1 MLKIDTLGRELCL
14 PCAESLAVEG
24 VIVERDGECLGC
36 ERKRIG
42 RITKDPMLMD
52 NEEFAEFIKGMT
64 PEYADAWTVMR
75 FESLVNQLMQ
85 KFMHPE
91 KRYGKQLL

>member
-1 MLKIDTLGRELCL
+1 M
-14 PCAESLAVEG
+14 SQ
-24 VIVERDGECLGC
+24 
-36 ERKRIG
+36 
-42 RITKDPMLMD
+42 DPMLMD

-91 KRYGKQLL
+91 KRYGKQFL

>member
-1 MLKIDTLGRELCL
+1 M
-14 PCAESLAVEG
+14 S
-24 VIVERDGECLGC
+24 
-36 ERKRIG
+36 
-42 RITKDPMLMD
+42 KDPMLMN

>member
-1 MLKIDTLGRELCL
+1 MSQD
-14 PCAESLAVEG
+14 
-24 VIVERDGECLGC
+24 
-36 ERKRIG
+36 
-42 RITKDPMLMD
+42 KDPMLMN
-52 NEEFAEFIKGMT
+52 NEEFAEFIKDMQ

-91 KRYGKQLL
+91 KRYGKQLLQTCNLTGVMG

>member
-1 MLKIDTLGRELCL
+1 MIKVDAVGQEYCL
-14 PCAESLAVEG
+14 PCADAKAIEG
-24 VIVERDGECLGC
+24 VIVEREGECVNC
-36 ERKRIG
+36 K
-42 RITKDPMLMD
+42 TPVVSKDPMLMN
-52 NEEFAEFIKGMT
+52 NEEFAEFIKDMQ

>member
-1 MLKIDTLGRELCL
+1 MIKVDGIGQEYCL
-14 PCAESLAVEG
+14 PCADAKEVEG
-24 VIVERDGECLGC
+24 VIVEREGDCIIC
-36 ERKRIG
+36 KSPVVS
-42 RITKDPMLMD
+42 KDPMLMN